1 MPLYHGVYQKYDAQ
15 VLVYQKI
22 LGVQWVDVLRVTLI
36 GHKYFKVFWNVTLVT
51 VDC

>member
-22 LGVQWVDVLRVTLI
+22 LGVQ
-36 GHKYFKVFWNVTLVT
+36 
-51 VDC
+51 